1 VTEEGGCGGR
11 EGREGDGTAQHS
23 TSLDGSLASA
33 TLEQC
38 SRVSTRWANIP

>member
-1 VTEEGGCGGR
+1 VTGEGGCGR

-23 TSLDGSLASA
+23 TLLDGSLASA

-38 SRVSTRWANIP
+38 PRVGS